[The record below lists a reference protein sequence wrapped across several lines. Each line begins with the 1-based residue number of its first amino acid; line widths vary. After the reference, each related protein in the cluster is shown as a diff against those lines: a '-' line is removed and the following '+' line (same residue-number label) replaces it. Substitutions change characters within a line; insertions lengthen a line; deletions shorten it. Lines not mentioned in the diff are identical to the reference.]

1 MLSEKELRE
10 KAKKIKLVAFD
21 VDGVMTDEGLIFDEN
36 GVEYK
41 KFNAKDGQGIVNLN
55 NSGFKTAIITARLNG
70 TVRVR
75 FNILKMSDL
84 YEGQKNKEEALEE
97 LVKKYDLDYSQVAYM
112 GDDLPDICVM
122 KKVGLSVCPQNG
134 AKEVKAIVDFVT
146 EKSGG
151 NGAVR
156 ELCDFLLE
164 NVEDKSTLCPLYLNT
179 RVL

>member
-1 MLSEKELRE
+1 MLPIEELKE

-41 KFNAKDGQGIVNLN
+41 KFNAKDGQGIVMLN

-70 TVRVR
+70 TVKVR
-75 FNILKMSDL
+75 FDILKMHDL
-84 YEGQKNKEEALEE
+84 YEGQKNKEVALDE

-112 GDDLPDICVM
+112 GDDLPDICVL
-122 KKVGLSVCPQNG
+122 KKVGFGACPNN
-134 AKEVKAIVDFVT
+134 AADEVKHFASFVT
-146 EKSGG
+146 KKSGG

-164 NVEDKSTLCPLYLNT
+164 NIEEKSQLCDLYKNT
-179 RVL
+179 RP

>member
-1 MLSEKELRE
+1 MLSEKELKE

-41 KFNAKDGQGIVNLN
+41 CFNAKDGQGIVMLN
-55 NSGFKTAIITARLNG
+55 NSGFKTAIITARQNG

-84 YEGQKNKEEALEE
+84 YEGQKNKEEALDE
-97 LVKKYDLDYSQVAYM
+97 LVKKYNLDYSEVAYM
-112 GDDLPDICVM
+112 GDDLPDICVL
-122 KKVGLSVCPQNG
+122 KKVGLSITPQNG
-134 AKEVKAIVDFVT
+134 AKEVKAVVDFIT

-164 NVEDKSTLCPLYLNT
+164 NVEDKSTLCPLYVST
-179 RVL
+179 RV

>member
-1 MLSEKELRE
+1 MLSKKELAAR
-10 KAKKIKLVAFD
+10 AKNIKLVAFD

-41 KFNAKDGQGIVNLN
+41 KFNAKDGQGIVMLN

-75 FNILKMSDL
+75 FNILKMHDL
-84 YEGQKNKEEALEE
+84 YEGQKDKEKALDD
-97 LVKKYDLDYSQVAYM
+97 LVKKYDLNYSQVAYM
-112 GDDLPDICVM
+112 GDDLPDICVL

-134 AKEVKAIVDFVT
+134 ANEVKKTVDYVT

-151 NGAVR
+151 QGAVR
-156 ELCDFLLE
+156 ELCELLLE
-164 NVEDKSTLCPLYLNT
+164 NVEDKSSLCPLYLST
-179 RVL
+179 RV

>member
-1 MLSEKELRE
+1 MLSEKELKE
-10 KAKKIKLVAFD
+10 KTKKIKLVAFD

-41 KFNAKDGQGIVNLN
+41 RFNAKDGQGIVMLN
-55 NSGFKTAIITARLNG
+55 NSGFKTAIITARQNG

-84 YEGQKNKEEALEE
+84 YEGQKNKEEALDE
-97 LVKKYDLDYSQVAYM
+97 LVKKYNLDYSEVAYM
-112 GDDLPDICVM
+112 GDDLPDICVL
-122 KKVGLSVCPQNG
+122 KKVGLSITPQNG
-134 AKEVKAIVDFVT
+134 AKEVKAVVDFIT

-164 NVEDKSTLCPLYLNT
+164 NVEDKSTLCPLYVST
-179 RVL
+179 RI

>member
-1 MLSEKELRE
+1 MLAKKELKE
-10 KAKKIKLVAFD
+10 YAKKIKLVAFD
-21 VDGVMTDEGLIFDEN
+21 VDGVMTDGSLIFDEN

-41 KFNAKDGQGIVNLN
+41 KFNAKDGQGIVMLN

-84 YEGQKNKEEALEE
+84 YEGQKNKEEALDE

-112 GDDLPDICVM
+112 GDDLPDICVL
-122 KKVGLSVCPQNG
+122 KKVGLGCCPFD
-134 AKEVKAIVDFVT
+134 ASEEVKKIAKFVT
-146 EKSGG
+146 SKTGG

-164 NVEDKSTLCPLYLNT
+164 NIEDKSQLCELYKKT
-179 RVL
+179 R